1 VKVKISQKWL
11 DPICGKGLFLLFGL
25 LFLFLISRHWAYGE
39 ELICGQVRDGFS
51 GEAVEGAVVTCGS
64 EMVHTSVDGYYAIA
78 AVDDILRVR
87 FPGYRR
93 IETTKDACP
102 DISLTPFSPKALY
115 LSFYGVGEP
124 VLRNPALQLIE
135 KTELNALVIDAKGD
149 QGMLSYKSSLPL
161 VAEVGAQRI
170 ITVRNAED
178 LLGSFKKR
186 GIYTIARIV
195 VFKDNLLTMARP
207 DLSVKNISGDTWL
220 DKENL
225 AWADP
230 FSPEVWAYNIDIAEE
245 AAKMGFDEIQF
256 DYVRFPE
263 APGLLFSKENTQEN
277 RIEAITGFLSEA
289 RARLAPYNVFLSADI
304 FGYVCWNRNDTN
316 VGQQLEELATH
327 LDYISPMLY
336 PSGFSHGLGRIKNPV
351 QNPYE
356 IVFLSLNRA
365 RERTGL
371 PALRFRPWLQA
382 FRDYAFDRRHFG
394 RNEVRAQT
402 LASEEFGANGWML
415 WNARNVYNAAGLE
428 YVEAKADF
436 VSVSAFQ

>member
-1 VKVKISQKWL
+1 
-11 DPICGKGLFLLFGL
+11 
-25 LFLFLISRHWAYGE
+25 
-39 ELICGQVRDGFS
+39 
-51 GEAVEGAVVTCGS
+51 
-64 EMVHTSVDGYYAIA
+64 
-78 AVDDILRVR
+78 
-87 FPGYRR
+87 
-93 IETTKDACP
+93 
-102 DISLTPFSPKALY
+102 
-115 LSFYGVGEP
+115 
-124 VLRNPALQLIE
+124 
-135 KTELNALVIDAKGD
+135 
-149 QGMLSYKSSLPL
+149 
-161 VAEVGAQRI
+161 
-170 ITVRNAED
+170 
-178 LLGSFKKR
+178 
-186 GIYTIARIV
+186 
-195 VFKDNLLTMARP
+195 
-207 DLSVKNISGDTWL
+207 
-220 DKENL
+220 
-225 AWADP
+225 
-230 FSPEVWAYNIDIAEE
+230 
-245 AAKMGFDEIQF
+245 MGFDEIQF